1 MSGWRGCDLTQKINS
16 LRPILLQLGVDQ
28 TPVDFTRGR
37 YLSAISKPSTDFFA
51 NHNDS
56 WLRKILLSEDNHS
69 STLEPTPIHLESVQL
84 SRVIGTRTLT
94 QNYCDAQPLSKFGL
108 LIFLSV
114 DLKLKSP
121 REGML
126 NQSSQKS

>member
-1 MSGWRGCDLTQKINS
+1 MLFRS
-16 LRPILLQLGVDQ
+16 
-28 TPVDFTRGR
+28 GR
-37 YLSAISKPSTDFFA
+37 YLSAISKPSLKINSLQLTEDKLSSALFA

-56 WLRKILLSEDNHS
+56 WLLKILLGEDNYS
-69 STLEPTPIHLESVQL
+69 STLEPTPIRLESAQL

-94 QNYCDAQPLSKFGL
+94 QNYCDAKPLSKFWL

-114 DLKLKSP
+114 DFKLKSLE
-121 REGML
+121 EGML